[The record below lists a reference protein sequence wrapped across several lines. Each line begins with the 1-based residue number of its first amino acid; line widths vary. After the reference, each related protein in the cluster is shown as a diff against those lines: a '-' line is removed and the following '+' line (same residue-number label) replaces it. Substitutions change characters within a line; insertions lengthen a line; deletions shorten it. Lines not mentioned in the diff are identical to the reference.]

1 MTLKISNLF
10 TPARVLVL
18 GFSLLILIGALL
30 LTLPEA
36 TRDGQGLSF
45 LNAMFTATSAVC
57 VTGLVV
63 VDTGTTFTTFG
74 QLVVLALIQV
84 GGLGFM
90 TFATLIAIMLGKRV
104 TFKERLVLQEAL
116 NQVSPAG
123 VVRLARYVLLFTFVF
138 EAMGAL
144 ILSFRWSFDLGWERA
159 LYYGIFHAVSAF
171 NNAGFDLFGNFMSL
185 TGYSGD
191 MTVNVTIMLLIITGG
206 LGFTVL
212 ADLYSHKREHKKF
225 SLHTK
230 LVLEA
235 TAILIGLGAVFILAI
250 EFSNPKTLGA
260 LPLPVKVL
268 ASFFQSVTTRTAGF
282 NTLNLPDLRDTTLIF
297 MIALMFIGASP
308 GSTGGGVKTT
318 TFISVVLS
326 VLSTFK
332 GEEQISVKGR
342 TLPREVVK
350 KAVAII
356 TMATLLIFVVV
367 SLLTLTEKADF
378 LTLLFEVTSA
388 FGTVGLSLG
397 VTPHLTIIGKIAI
410 MLTMFTGRVGPL
422 TVGFALS
429 RKIQGAQV
437 SMKYPEEKIIIG

>member
-1 MTLKISNLF
+1 MKISNLF

>member
-1 MTLKISNLF
+1 MKISNLF

-74 QLVVLALIQV
+74 QLVILALIQV

-422 TVGFALS
+422 TLGFALS

>member
-1 MTLKISNLF
+1 MKISNLF

-18 GFSLLILIGALL
+18 GFGFLILMGALF
-30 LTLPEA
+30 LTLPGA

-45 LNAMFTATSAVC
+45 LNALFTATSAVC

-63 VDTGTTFTTFG
+63 VDTGTTFTMFG
-74 QLVVLALIQV
+74 QLVILVLIQV

-104 TFKERLVLQEAL
+104 TFRERLVLQEAL

-123 VVRLARYVLLFTFVF
+123 VVRLARYVLLFTFVI
-138 EAMGAL
+138 ESIGAL
-144 ILSFRWSFDLGWERA
+144 ILSFRWSFDLGWEQA

-191 MTVNVTIMLLIITGG
+191 LAVNITIMLLIITGG

-212 ADLYSHKREHKKF
+212 ADLYSHKRKHKKF

-230 LVLEA
+230 IVLVTTA
-235 TAILIGLGAVFILAI
+235 TLIGLGAVFILAI

-260 LPLPVKVL
+260 LPLPVKIL
-268 ASFFQSVTTRTAGF
+268 AASFQSVTTRTAGF
-282 NTLNLPDLRDTTLIF
+282 NTLNLSDLRDTTLIF

-332 GEEQISVKGR
+332 GEEQIAVKGR
-342 TLPREVVK
+342 TLPREMVK

-378 LTLLFEVTSA
+378 LTVLFEVTSA

-397 VTPHLTIIGKIAI
+397 LTPHLTVLGKIAI

-422 TVGFALS
+422 TLGFALS
-429 RKIQGAQV
+429 QKIRGAQATI
-437 SMKYPEEKIIIG
+437 KYPEEKIIIG

>member
-1 MTLKISNLF
+1 MKILRFF

-18 GFSLLILIGALL
+18 GFSLLILVGALL
-30 LTLPEA
+30 LTWPEA
-36 TRDGQGLSF
+36 TRDGQGLGF
-45 LNAMFTATSAVC
+45 LNALFTATSAVC

-63 VDTGTTFTTFG
+63 VDTGTTFTIFG
-74 QLVVLALIQV
+74 QLVILSLIQI

-116 NQVSPAG
+116 NQVSQAG
-123 VVRLARYVLLFTFVF
+123 VVRLARYVLQMTFLI
-138 EAMGAL
+138 EALGAL
-144 ILSFRWSFDLGWERA
+144 ILSVRWSVDLGWGQA
-159 LYYGIFHAVSAF
+159 LYYGIFHAISAF
-171 NNAGFDLFGNFMSL
+171 NNAGFDLFGNFSSL

-191 MTVNVTIMLLIITGG
+191 LVTNVTVILLIITGG

-212 ADLYSHKREHKKF
+212 ADLYSHKREGKKF

-230 LVLEA
+230 LVLQA
-235 TAILIGLGAVFILAI
+235 SGILIILGAALIFAV
-250 EFSNPKTLGA
+250 EFANPKTLGT
-260 LPLPVKVL
+260 LPLPVKVM

-282 NTLNLPDLRDTTLIF
+282 NTLNLPDFRDTTLLL

-318 TFISVVLS
+318 TFISVVLA

-332 GEEQISVKGR
+332 GEDHISVKGR
-342 TLPREVVK
+342 TLPREVIQ
-350 KAVAII
+350 KAVAIMVLAI
-356 TMATLLIFVVV
+356 LLIFAVV
-367 SLLTLTEKADF
+367 SLLTISENADF

-397 VTPHLTIIGKIAI
+397 ITPHLSGIGKIAI
-410 MLTMFTGRVGPL
+410 ILTMFTGRVGPL
-422 TVGFALS
+422 TLGFALS
-429 RKIQGAQV
+429 QKRQGAEAAI
-437 SMKYPEEKIIIG
+437 KYPEEKIIIG